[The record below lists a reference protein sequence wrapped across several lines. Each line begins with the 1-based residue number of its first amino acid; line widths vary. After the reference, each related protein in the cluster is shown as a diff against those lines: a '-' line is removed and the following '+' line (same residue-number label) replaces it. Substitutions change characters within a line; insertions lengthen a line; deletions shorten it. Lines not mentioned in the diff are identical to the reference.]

1 MYLYVPNLYDFLI
14 LWNLKVEHTI
24 SQNVCVFFVSSMEVN
39 SPTLRG
45 LVF

>member
-1 MYLYVPNLYDFLI
+1 MYLYVTNLYNFLI

-24 SQNVCVFFVSSMEVN
+24 SQNVCAFFVSSMEVN
-39 SPTLRG
+39 SPIWRE